1 MEGRKEG
8 KGILLSEAAARAPA
22 EGHEVPVRLVGGD
35 EPAVRGEGE
44 GVREVG
50 GGEQGGAEVHGY
62 GGLVAVE
69 VGFAL
74 VGGGCFFGGVWY
86 FVWLFWGGWD
96 GGRGRCR
103 RKRYEI

>member
-1 MEGRKEG
+1 MGRQGWKDGREEGWEEGR

-22 EGHEVPVRLVGGD
+22 EGHEVPVRLIGGD

-69 VGFAL
+69 
-74 VGGGCFFGGVWY
+74 GVS
-86 FVWLFWGGWD
+86 
-96 GGRGRCR
+96 R
-103 RKRYEI
+103 